1 MRGRNKTRKSKKYHT
16 KQEVKV
22 LTIPEL
28 RKSLEHVTSYAES
41 MAHANVSKSEMA
53 DRFASEWKK
62 VFGKTL
68 SKDDA
73 EAYVQHM
80 MNMKTSKQP
89 YKKTKHT
96 RKLRGGAQS
105 TELTGA
111 PLANMMRPG
120 VELPYGNFEKYVS
133 SGFWNP
139 EQAIL
144 YDCGKQTGL
153 MPYATT
159 GSNKMNGG
167 SFTFR
172 PFVAENPT
180 SPMYDAMT
188 AWKGMP
194 LGPGPE
200 SYQRAYSYQIPPSGM
215 SVPIASGVY
224 ERDLSKDV
232 MTK

>member
-1 MRGRNKTRKSKKYHT
+1 MRKTRGRSKTHRTKKHHT
-16 KQEVKV
+16 KV
-22 LTIPEL
+22 LSIPEL
-28 RKSLEHVTSYAES
+28 RKSLEHVSSYAES
-41 MAHANVSKSEMA
+41 MAHEKVSKSEMVEK
-53 DRFASEWKK
+53 FASEWKK
-62 VFGKTL
+62 VFGKPL

-80 MNMKTSKQP
+80 MNMKASKP
-89 YKKTKHT
+89 YKKTKYT

-111 PLANMMRPG
+111 PLAYMTRPG

-139 EQAIL
+139 EPAIQ

-180 SPMYDAMT
+180 TPLYDAMT
-188 AWKGMP
+188 AWKGLP

-200 SYQRAYSYQIPPSGM
+200 SYQRAYNYQIPPSGM
-215 SVPIASGVY
+215 SVPIASAVY
-224 ERDLSKDV
+224 ERDLSRDV

>member
-1 MRGRNKTRKSKKYHT
+1 MKSRGRKGKTHKKRHAR
-16 KQEVKV
+16 QEAKV
-22 LTIPEL
+22 MSIPEL

-41 MAHANVSKSEMA
+41 MSHSGSKTEMA
-53 DRFASEWKK
+53 EKFASEWKK

-73 EAYVQHM
+73 EAYVQHV
-80 MNMKTSKQP
+80 MNMKKS
-89 YKKTKHT
+89 YKKTKKT

-111 PLANMMRPG
+111 PLAYMTRPG

-139 EQAIL
+139 EPAIQ

-153 MPYATT
+153 VPYAST

-180 SPMYDAMT
+180 TPMYDAMT
-188 AWKGMP
+188 AWKGLP

-200 SYQRAYSYQIPPSGM
+200 SYQRAYNYQIPPSGM
-215 SVPIASGVY
+215 SVPIASAVY